1 MKNTA
6 NTKQNHPTIP
16 QEVSKKLVESF
27 PPDTAGSGIRVSQE
41 TAAAISE
48 ALRLFLVDAHHRASI
63 EVGTNG
69 RWLFFPQAILF
80 HPNSTYRTVARL
92 SDRRCFF
99 PNCNKKAECDDE
111 CAFEDDKNK
120 ASSVDAPTSINANHV
135 TRITGDLLMDY
146 S

>member
-63 EVGTNG
+63 E
-69 RWLFFPQAILF
+69 
-80 HPNSTYRTVARL
+80 
-92 SDRRCFF
+92 
-99 PNCNKKAECDDE
+99 AECDDE

-120 ASSVDAPTSINANHV
+120 ESSVDAPTSINANHV